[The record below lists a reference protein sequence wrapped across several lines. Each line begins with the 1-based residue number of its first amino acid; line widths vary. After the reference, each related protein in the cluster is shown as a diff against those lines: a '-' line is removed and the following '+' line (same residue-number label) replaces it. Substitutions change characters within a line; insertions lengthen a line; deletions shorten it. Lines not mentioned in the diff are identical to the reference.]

1 MVISMIG
8 WRRVV
13 GRIALCLSAA
23 APAASCGCGSCG
35 LGLHDRI
42 TVTDASAGRVPSLG
56 GSSFK
61 DVALSATGD
70 TEFQLAS
77 TAMPAKPGLVD
88 AFLVPTSC
96 TKLFDGPYPGA
107 APLCQVYLG
116 PVAPGKVTSLMKLTA
131 GSYRV
136 WIQGYTSNETDGSYL
151 IDVDIWNHSCVS
163 PLLQ

>member
-1 MVISMIG
+1 MAT

-23 APAASCGCGSCG
+23 APAVSCGGGGSCG

-42 TVTDASAGRVPSLG
+42 TVTDASGGRVPSLG

-61 DVALSATGD
+61 DVALSVKGD

-96 TKLFDGPYPGA
+96 SKLFDGPYPGA

-116 PVAPGKVTSLMKLTA
+116 PVAPGKVTSLVKLVA

-136 WIQGYTSNETDGSYL
+136 WIQGYTSNETDASYL
-151 IDVDIWNHSCVS
+151 IDLEIWNHSCVS

>member
-1 MVISMIG
+1 MNFAILNSMIT

-13 GRIALCLSAA
+13 GPIALSLVAA
-23 APAASCGCGSCG
+23 ALLVSCGGGNCG

-42 TVTDASAGRVPSLG
+42 TITGRAPSLD

-61 DVALSATGD
+61 DVALSVTGD

-77 TAMPAKPGLVD
+77 TAMPSRPGLVD

-96 TKLFDGPYPGA
+96 ARLFDGPYPGA

-116 PVAPGKVTSLMKLTA
+116 PAAPGKVTSLVKLTA
-131 GSYRV
+131 GNYRV
-136 WIQGYTSNETDGSYL
+136 WIQGYTSNETDASYL
-151 IDVDIWNHSCVS
+151 IDLEIWDHRCRS
-163 PLLQ
+163 PLQ